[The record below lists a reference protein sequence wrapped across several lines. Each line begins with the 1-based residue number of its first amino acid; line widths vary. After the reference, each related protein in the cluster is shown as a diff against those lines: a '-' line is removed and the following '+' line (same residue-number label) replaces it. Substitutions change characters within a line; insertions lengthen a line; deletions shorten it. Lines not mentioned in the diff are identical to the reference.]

1 MMAGLSAAAAV
12 EVQTETWP
20 ALGTTAVLRYMGAR
34 DPALRAAVEREIDA
48 IDTAASRF
56 RADSELARVNAAG
69 GATVRV
75 SRLLHDAVQL
85 GIRAAQVTDG
95 AVDPT
100 LGEALSTAGYD
111 RDWRELNAVPADAPL
126 TAGDRIVVRRRRTA
140 LWEDIEVG
148 DGDPPTVR
156 LPPGVALDLGAT
168 AKALAA
174 DRGALA
180 AGQAAAGQP
189 AAGQPVAQ
197 TPESPRGVLVSL
209 GGDVATAGPPPEDGW
224 RIHVTDDHRAGPGAP
239 GQTISIQSGG
249 LATSSIATR
258 RWLHDGRAMHH
269 ILDPR
274 TGEPV
279 RTPWRTVSVA
289 AATCADAN
297 IASTAA
303 IVLGEEAAA
312 WLAGQGLPARLVAL
326 DGTPT
331 VLGGWPA

>member
-1 MMAGLSAAAAV
+1 MAGISTETAV

-20 ALGTTAVLRYMGAR
+20 ALGTTAVLRYTGSPE
-34 DPALRAAVEREIDA
+34 PAVRAAVEREIDA

-56 RADSELARVNAAG
+56 RDDAELARVNAAG
-69 GATVRV
+69 GARV
-75 SRLLHDAVQL
+75 SISPLLHDAVQL
-85 GIRAAQVTDG
+85 AIRAAELTRG

-100 LGEALSTAGYD
+100 LGEALIATGYD

-126 TAGDRIVVRRRRTA
+126 TAGDRLVVRRQRTV
-140 LWEDIEVG
+140 LWEGVELT
-148 DGDPPTVR
+148 DGDPPTIR
-156 LPPGVALDLGAT
+156 LPPGVVLDLGAT
-168 AKALAA
+168 AKALAG
-174 DRGALA
+174 DRA
-180 AGQAAAGQP
+180 AVAGREAATTKAKP
-189 AAGQPVAQ
+189 APA
-197 TPESPRGVLVSL
+197 VLVAL
-209 GGDVATAGPPPEDGW
+209 GGDIATAGPAPEDGW
-224 RIHVTDDHRAGPGAP
+224 RIHVTDDHRAGPTAP

-249 LATSSIATR
+249 LATSSITAR
-258 RWLHDGRAMHH
+258 RWRHDGQTMHH

-303 IVLGEEAAA
+303 IVLGEEAAG

-326 DGTPT
+326 DGTTT
-331 VLGGWPA
+331 VQGGWPE